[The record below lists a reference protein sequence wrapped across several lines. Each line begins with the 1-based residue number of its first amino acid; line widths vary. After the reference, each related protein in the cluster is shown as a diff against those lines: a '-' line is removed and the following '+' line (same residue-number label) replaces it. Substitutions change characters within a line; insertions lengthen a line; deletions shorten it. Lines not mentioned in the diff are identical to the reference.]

1 MRARPHRTS
10 RARTLRAAQICP
22 SALGK
27 DKLARETCV
36 MGYMYAVH
44 LGSDGDL
51 ELPHRSGVWLR
62 LDHAG
67 VACELSRRAAVNQT
81 HN

>member
-1 MRARPHRTS
+1 MRARPHRAS

-22 SALGK
+22 SALSK

-51 ELPHRSGVWLR
+51 ELRSDLWLR
-62 LDHAG
+62 LGHAG